1 MLTRACRNLWNFTQR
16 FLLLSLCLGIILCSL
31 TSPAQARVQQMEE
44 APGQIVY
51 QARQTIRD
59 QQKQTW
65 QVIAFQRVKEG
76 QVGHPYLRVVGFPGV
91 VKIDPQ
97 LPLIMTNA
105 LGDRFSVPATS
116 ENLFTDSAH
125 PEPHIA
131 QYDLAAVIP
140 KLNIAVPLRLEI
152 PSLEKAIRLNISPT
166 ALFEWQ
172 NLSKIPRPAKGENA

>member
-1 MLTRACRNLWNFTQR
+1 MLISVCQNLWNFTQR
-16 FLLLSLCLGIILCSL
+16 FLVLSLCLGIILCAL
-31 TSPAQARVQQMEE
+31 TSPAQARVQQIEE

-59 QQKQTW
+59 QQNQTW
-65 QVIAFQRVKEG
+65 QVIAFQRAKDS
-76 QVGHPYLRVVGFPGV
+76 QMGHPYLRVVGFPGLTS
-91 VKIDPQ
+91 IDPQ

-105 LGDRFSVPATS
+105 LGDRLIAPPAS
-116 ENLFTDSAH
+116 ENLFTDAAN

-131 QYDLAAVIP
+131 QYGLMEIIP

-152 PSLEKAIRLNISPT
+152 PSLEKAVTLNISPS

-172 NLSKIPRPAKGENA
+172 NLTKSSRTPPE